1 MPAQTQQKT
10 QPRLPLNRE
19 RVLRAAVAR
28 ADRDGI
34 EALTMRK
41 LAHGLGV
48 EPMALYNHVQN
59 KEDLLDGMV
68 DMVFE
73 EIGLPSSDLDWR
85 SAMRQRALTARDV
98 LARHPWAVGLLESR
112 SRPGAVTLRHHDAVL
127 KCLREDGFSLVMAAH
142 AYSLLDSYI
151 FGFALQQRNV
161 PVRTPAQVASV
172 AGEMLQRFALSEYPY
187 LVEMIT
193 QHALQPGYDYTE
205 EFVFGLDLI
214 LDGLARL
221 RGTA

>member
-1 MPAQTQQKT
+1 MPAQTQH
-10 QPRLPLNRE
+10 RLPLNRE
-19 RVLRAAVAR
+19 HVLRAAVAL

-68 DMVFE
+68 DLVFE
-73 EIGLPSSDLDWR
+73 EIGLPPSDLDWR
-85 SAMRQRALTARDV
+85 SAMRQRALMARAV
-98 LARHPWAVGLLESR
+98 LARHLWAVGLLESR
-112 SRPGAVTLRHHDAVL
+112 SRPGSVTLRHHDAVL
-127 KCLREDGFSLVMAAH
+127 KCLREGGFSLVMAAH

-151 FGFALQQRNV
+151 FGFALQQRTV
-161 PVRTPAQVASV
+161 PVRTPAQVAAV
-172 AGEMLQRFALSEYPY
+172 AGDMLQRFALSDYPY

-205 EFVFGLDLI
+205 EFAFGLDLI
-214 LDGLARL
+214 LDGLERL